1 MAEKKYKLP
10 AQVRTFMETIKG
22 KKDKITE
29 KDFTKKEI
37 DLIKKAIKQ
46 SRTRGRK
53 VQYYDDD
60 GEVFRDRNNK
70 AREKNKGSVQY
81 KDYPSAK
88 TITEPMSRIYEPLGR
103 GDYNLGNSGAI
114 RNTLG
119 RFSYEK
125 TPEGRLIARDNYDF
139 KDDLVKEE
147 GVRPSKGYE
156 KMGTLGK
163 IGTIAKDTLF
173 PRPDSYMPNPFKG
186 VSTLPSRVGSA
197 FIGDKGRP
205 VELDLGEAPENF
217 KKGGKVKRK
226 LKVKRKPKD
235 GRMKK
240 AKGRDGIAQ
249 RGKTR
254 GRMR

>member
-1 MAEKKYKLP
+1 MAREDNMADKKDKYP
-10 AQVRTFMETIKG
+10 VQVRTFMETIKG

-29 KDFTKKEI
+29 KDFNQAELDEI
-37 DLIKKAIKQ
+37 KQAIKQ

-60 GEVFRDRNNK
+60 GEVFKDRNNK
-70 AREKNKGSVQY
+70 AREKNKGSVDY
-81 KDYPSAK
+81 KDYTTDRAVADFNFGK
-88 TITEPMSRIYEPLGR
+88 
-103 GDYNLGNSGAI
+103 SGAV

-119 RFSYEK
+119 RFNYKK
-125 TPEGRLIARDNYDF
+125 TPDGRLVATDTYDF
-139 KDDLVKEE
+139 KDDLVKESK
-147 GVRPSKGYE
+147 VRPSADYPKS
-156 KMGTLGK
+156 TVGK
-163 IGTIAKDTLF
+163 IAAVAADTLF
-173 PRPDSYMPNPFKG
+173 PTKGDGGFDYVPNPIKG
-186 VSTLPSRVGSA
+186 IQTLPSRIGSA
-197 FIGDKGRP
+197 FVGADGRP
-205 VELDLGEAPENF
+205 VEIDLGEAPENF

>member
-1 MAEKKYKLP
+1 MEREDNMAEKKYKLP
-10 AQVRTFMETIKG
+10 AQVRTFLETVRG
-22 KKDKITE
+22 KKSKITE

-37 DLIKKAIKQ
+37 DEIKQAIKQ

-60 GEVFRDRNNK
+60 GEVFKDRNNK
-70 AREKNKGSVQY
+70 AREKNKGSVDY
-81 KDYPSAK
+81 KDYTTDRAD
-88 TITEPMSRIYEPLGR
+88 TAIA
-103 GDYNLGNSGAI
+103 DFNLGKSGAI

-119 RFSYEK
+119 KFDYVK
-125 TPEGRLIARDNYDF
+125 TPDGRLIAKDTYDF
-139 KDDLVKEE
+139 KDDLVKEAK
-147 GVRPSKGYE
+147 VRPSADYPKS
-156 KMGTLGK
+156 TVGK
-163 IGTIAKDTLF
+163 IAAVAADTLF
-173 PRPDSYMPNPFKG
+173 PTKSDGGFDYVPNPIKG
-186 VSTLPSRVGSA
+186 IQTLPSRIGSA
-197 FIGDKGRP
+197 FVGADGRP
-205 VELDLGEAPENF
+205 VEIDLGEAPENF

>member
-10 AQVRTFMETIKG
+10 AQVRTFLETVKV
-22 KKDKITE
+22 KKSKITE

-37 DLIKKAIKQ
+37 NLIKEAIKQ
-46 SRTRGRK
+46 SRIRGKK
-53 VQYYDDD
+53 VRYFDND
-60 GEVFRDRNNK
+60 GEVFRDRNKK
-70 AREKNKGSVQY
+70 ARTKNKGSVQY
-81 KDYPSAK
+81 KDYPNEAK
-88 TITEPMSRIYEPLGR
+88 PTNRIDEPFGR
-103 GDYNLGNSGAI
+103 GDYNLGSSGAI

-139 KDDLVKEE
+139 KDDLVKEY
-147 GVRPSKGYE
+147 GVRPSKDYK

-173 PRPDSYMPNPFKG
+173 PRPDSYKPNPLKG

-205 VELDLGEAPENF
+205 VEIDLGEAPEDF

>member
-29 KDFTKKEI
+29 KDFNQAEL
-37 DLIKKAIKQ
+37 DEIKQ
-46 SRTRGRK
+46 AIMSA
-53 VQYYDDD
+53 
-60 GEVFRDRNNK
+60 ENRDKKRVPK
-70 AREKNKGSVQY
+70 KGIKTQGSVDY
-81 KDYPSAK
+81 KDYTTDRADTAIADFNFGK
-88 TITEPMSRIYEPLGR
+88 
-103 GDYNLGNSGAI
+103 SGAV

-119 RFSYEK
+119 RFNYKK
-125 TPEGRLIARDNYDF
+125 TPDGRLVATDTYDF
-139 KDDLVKEE
+139 KDDLVKESK
-147 GVRPSKGYE
+147 VRPSADYPKS
-156 KMGTLGK
+156 TVGK
-163 IGTIAKDTLF
+163 IAAVAADTLF
-173 PRPDSYMPNPFKG
+173 PTKGDGGFDYVPNPIKG
-186 VSTLPSRVGSA
+186 IQTLPSRIGSA
-197 FIGDKGRP
+197 FVGADGRP
-205 VELDLGEAPENF
+205 VEIDLGDSPF
-217 KKGGKVKRK
+217 KRGGKVKRK